1 VHEVTVF
8 EEIRHEI
15 MADSM
20 NQAYTERGIAPLF
33 SASADARLVVVGQAP
48 GRRAEETRLFWND
61 LSGDRL
67 REWLGVTR
75 QQFYTSKYIA
85 QLPMDFYYP
94 GRGRSGDKPPRPG
107 FAEKWHPRL
116 LAAMPRVETLVLVGS
131 YAQSYYLGKRRHG
144 SLTETV
150 RHCRDYLPRYFPLV
164 HPSPRNQVWL
174 KRNPWFVEEVIPVL
188 REITARLLDL

>member
-1 VHEVTVF
+1 MTVF

-150 RHCRDYLPRYFPLV
+150 RHFRDYLPRYFPLV

>member
-150 RHCRDYLPRYFPLV
+150 RHFRDYLPRYFPLV

>member
-1 VHEVTVF
+1 MTFV
-8 EEIRHEI
+8 EEIRREI
-15 MADSM
+15 MADPM

-33 SASADARLVVVGQAP
+33 NASADARLVVVGQAP

-67 REWLGVTR
+67 RDWLGVTR

-94 GRGRSGDKPPRPG
+94 GRGKSGDKPPRPG

-116 LAAMPRVETLVLVGS
+116 LAAMPHVETIVLVGT
-131 YAQSYYLGKRRHG
+131 YAQRYYLGERCHG

-150 RHCRDYLPRYFPLV
+150 RHFRDYLPRYLPLV

-174 KRNPWFVEEVIPVL
+174 KRNPWFEEEVIPVL
-188 REITARLLDL
+188 REITARLLDF

>member
-1 VHEVTVF
+1 MHEVTVF

-67 REWLGVTR
+67 RDWLGVTR

-150 RHCRDYLPRYFPLV
+150 RHFRDYLPRYFPLV

>member
-1 VHEVTVF
+1 MTFV

-15 MADSM
+15 MADPM

-33 SASADARLVVVGQAP
+33 NASADARLVVVGQAP

-67 REWLGVTR
+67 RDWLGVTR

-150 RHCRDYLPRYFPLV
+150 RHFRDYLPRYFPLV

>member
-1 VHEVTVF
+1 MHEVTVF

-150 RHCRDYLPRYFPLV
+150 RHFRDYLPRYFPLV

>member
-1 VHEVTVF
+1 MTFV
-8 EEIRHEI
+8 EEIRREI
-15 MADSM
+15 MADPM

-33 SASADARLVVVGQAP
+33 NASADARLVVVGQAP

-67 REWLGVTR
+67 RDWLGVTR

-116 LAAMPRVETLVLVGS
+116 LAAMSRVETLVLVGS

-150 RHCRDYLPRYFPLV
+150 RHFRDYLPRYFPLV